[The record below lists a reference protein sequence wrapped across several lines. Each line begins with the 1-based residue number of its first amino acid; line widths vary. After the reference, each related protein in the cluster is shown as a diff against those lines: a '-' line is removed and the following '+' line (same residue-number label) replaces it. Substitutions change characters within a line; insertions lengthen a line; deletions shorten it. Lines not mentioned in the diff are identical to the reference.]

1 MNNKEI
7 LQELLKKALGDRLA
21 KLEKKNNESESSL
34 KLIKTSYDGFEKKI
48 SMLIKQREQKIA
60 KDKLEEQKKLAA
72 KKAEEARKNK
82 KKDAGGKP
90 GLRSNR
96 NTGLK
101 KTNNK
106 INNNMIKT
114 KSTTKKPLERKRG
127 KSVTRLHTEKNN
139 VSRNTI
145 GVNNIRRKTIGGKKD
160 SHATEPPRRNT
171 ISGSKKGLKPS
182 RSMGKLLNKPT
193 LKKISNNDND
203 NDNKKKEIEEMQKMV
218 NNIKIQNKEEEK
230 EEEQKEE
237 KEEEKKEEIKVEIN
251 PPTLMSCFK
260 IGILEKS
267 IIQFLTEKE
276 KINLSSCNK
285 TLAPLAIGVLKD
297 KLSYYKKICDIF
309 IGQTMDD
316 KIRSLEAKFSSDEL
330 NAPIKNLELSRGCLK
345 AIGLLDEELYLRIF
359 LRVPPEKTLEEI
371 VLVYKLF
378 CQLLKKEDLVEI
390 KDNKEFFEKFSKF
403 IMENKGDKLS
413 EFCQKCVSEFIFDD
427 KNIFKLK
434 EMSRD
439 KADKLKPA
447 YFGKICGTTGLFV
460 FIIKDSLEY
469 CGAIEDKKTPG
480 NRIKANYLYQKTLFD
495 DLNKY
500 IKFLDDLT
508 KKNEE
513 NKNTE
518 E

>member
-48 SMLIKQREQKIA
+48 SMLIKQR
-60 KDKLEEQKKLAA
+60 EQKKLAA

-230 EEEQKEE
+230 
-237 KEEEKKEEIKVEIN
+237 
-251 PPTLMSCFK
+251 
-260 IGILEKS
+260 
-267 IIQFLTEKE
+267 
-276 KINLSSCNK
+276 
-285 TLAPLAIGVLKD
+285 
-297 KLSYYKKICDIF
+297 
-309 IGQTMDD
+309 
-316 KIRSLEAKFSSDEL
+316 
-330 NAPIKNLELSRGCLK
+330 
-345 AIGLLDEELYLRIF
+345 
-359 LRVPPEKTLEEI
+359 
-371 VLVYKLF
+371 
-378 CQLLKKEDLVEI
+378 
-390 KDNKEFFEKFSKF
+390 
-403 IMENKGDKLS
+403 
-413 EFCQKCVSEFIFDD
+413 
-427 KNIFKLK
+427 
-434 EMSRD
+434 
-439 KADKLKPA
+439 
-447 YFGKICGTTGLFV
+447 
-460 FIIKDSLEY
+460 
-469 CGAIEDKKTPG
+469 
-480 NRIKANYLYQKTLFD
+480 
-495 DLNKY
+495 
-500 IKFLDDLT
+500 
-508 KKNEE
+508 
-513 NKNTE
+513 
-518 E
+518 

>member
-218 NNIKIQNKEEEK
+218 NNIKIQNKEEIIIILN
-230 EEEQKEE
+230 
-237 KEEEKKEEIKVEIN
+237 EII
-251 PPTLMSCFK
+251 
-260 IGILEKS
+260 
-267 IIQFLTEKE
+267 
-276 KINLSSCNK
+276 
-285 TLAPLAIGVLKD
+285 
-297 KLSYYKKICDIF
+297 
-309 IGQTMDD
+309 
-316 KIRSLEAKFSSDEL
+316 EL
-330 NAPIKNLELSRGCLK
+330 NI
-345 AIGLLDEELYLRIF
+345 Y
-359 LRVPPEKTLEEI
+359 
-371 VLVYKLF
+371 
-378 CQLLKKEDLVEI
+378 
-390 KDNKEFFEKFSKF
+390 
-403 IMENKGDKLS
+403 
-413 EFCQKCVSEFIFDD
+413 
-427 KNIFKLK
+427 
-434 EMSRD
+434 
-439 KADKLKPA
+439 
-447 YFGKICGTTGLFV
+447 
-460 FIIKDSLEY
+460 
-469 CGAIEDKKTPG
+469 
-480 NRIKANYLYQKTLFD
+480 
-495 DLNKY
+495 
-500 IKFLDDLT
+500 
-508 KKNEE
+508 
-513 NKNTE
+513 
-518 E
+518 